1 MAPQVPFDDII
12 HVDEFDRTFRVNKE
26 GAVAESTPQISLEDQ
41 LRKLDGEIEEL
52 IQRADPFNAGP
63 NFDYGGI
70 EVTTPVMHYPQ
81 EFSTGELSNN
91 GRKRTLSFGGYH
103 SMEDDASQKRMRR
116 DNGNENVGQS
126 TWLVSQTSQMDRNAL
141 YDTTLRHHTQVTNAS
156 PTIPPFGYGFQLPLS
171 SNAIIPSFDHYKRD
185 ERPLT
190 AREQETL
197 EGLAN
202 RKNKNPSSAY
212 ATSSSA
218 QQTAFWTTTTT
229 TTRTTS
235 ASTSATEAATATY
248 IAQMILAQG
257 SAVAS
262 PTLTSTTAPGFTSSA
277 NVNFVN
283 YTTPSATIQPPPPP
297 PSNVPRRTCLYP
309 VLRDGREVPCGS
321 MVSRDEVND
330 HRHRWHPEVKEGTR
344 CQWPGCKS
352 SDQSLPRHWRT
363 HHFKYV

>member
-26 GAVAESTPQISLEDQ
+26 GAVAEVSINPLVVLSQVSHLFHSIKSTPQISLEDQ

-156 PTIPPFGYGFQLPLS
+156 PTIPPFSYGFQLPLS

-202 RKNKNPSSAY
+202 RKNKNPSSA
-212 ATSSSA
+212 
-218 QQTAFWTTTTT
+218 
-229 TTRTTS
+229 
-235 ASTSATEAATATY
+235 
-248 IAQMILAQG
+248 
-257 SAVAS
+257 
-262 PTLTSTTAPGFTSSA
+262 
-277 NVNFVN
+277 
-283 YTTPSATIQPPPPP
+283 
-297 PSNVPRRTCLYP
+297 
-309 VLRDGREVPCGS
+309 
-321 MVSRDEVND
+321 
-330 HRHRWHPEVKEGTR
+330 
-344 CQWPGCKS
+344 
-352 SDQSLPRHWRT
+352 
-363 HHFKYV
+363 